1 MKARDLFPHGA
12 AIVLLSMLAA
22 SPASAQS
29 SGLGCALQAV
39 AGTSRHVLACP
50 GGVRITAE
58 AGARYTL
65 TDRNQDGSADGVAL
79 RSKALLLEVPRGT
92 RGGFVVV
99 TPQAIAAVRGT
110 VWAVDAARG
119 KTSVFV
125 VEGRV
130 AVQRPTSNARVVLG
144 PGQGIDVERGAGPL
158 EVKRWGAAR
167 AAALLARLGR

>member
-1 MKARDLFPHGA
+1 MKARDLFLFHA
-12 AIVLLSMLAA
+12 AIVLLSALGAGAA
-22 SPASAQS
+22 LAQS
-29 SGLGCALQAV
+29 AGLGCTLQAV

-58 AGARYTL
+58 AGARYML

-79 RSKALLLEVPRGT
+79 RSKALLPEVPAAT
-92 RGGFVVV
+92 QGGFVVV

-130 AVQRPTSNARVVLG
+130 AVQRPTSDARVVLG
-144 PGQGIDVERGAGPL
+144 PGQGVDVERGAGPL